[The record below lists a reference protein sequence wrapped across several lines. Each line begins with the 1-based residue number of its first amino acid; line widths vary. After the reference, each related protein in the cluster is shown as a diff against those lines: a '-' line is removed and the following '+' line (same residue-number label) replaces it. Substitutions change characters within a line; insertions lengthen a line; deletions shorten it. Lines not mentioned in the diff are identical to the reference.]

1 MRTCAADR
9 GNVISYLASADAA
22 LSVLCTEHPSFIPRY
37 DVQCQ
42 GDVRCP
48 VSRRCPMS
56 CLPPQTDFHRGHKK
70 PWLGS
75 HRPGVITL
83 VLSFTQARGGA
94 TPRPAPDT
102 AVASLQG
109 RWGHMSGT
117 LLTGGTC
124 EYCPAHMSS
133 SLEDMFAL
141 RPGQLGTDDHSLVVT
156 R

>member
-1 MRTCAADR
+1 
-9 GNVISYLASADAA
+9 
-22 LSVLCTEHPSFIPRY
+22 
-37 DVQCQ
+37 
-42 GDVRCP
+42 
-48 VSRRCPMS
+48 MS
-56 CLPPQTDFHRGHKK
+56 CLSPQTDFHRGHKK

-102 AVASLQG
+102 AVAALQG
-109 RWGHMSGT
+109 RWGH
-117 LLTGGTC
+117 TC
-124 EYCPAHMSS
+124 QELAALVNVVRQAHMAS